1 MRKIAIAN
9 QKGGCGKT
17 TTAINLSACLA
28 ERGRR
33 VLLIDLDPQAHA
45 TLGLKGNPEDLEKNM
60 YDVLSDSSPPATLE
74 EVTLHILPNLDLAPS
89 SVILSALE
97 QELSGRP
104 GRELRLYNAVQS
116 LSTPYNYLIIDC
128 PPSIGLLTF
137 NALRACDEVIVP
149 IETCIFSLHGVEK
162 LLETTRVLSERA
174 GHKTKVKALATI
186 YDRRT
191 KLAKEILKRI
201 KEHFEGRIFNSA
213 IHTNVK
219 LREAALKRV
228 PISRLDRSATG
239 YKDYRQLTQEIIG
252 EEVRAERMESKFFGP
267 QVLEDGVFFSYR
279 IPDAEDV
286 QLVGD
291 FNDWKMG
298 KDAQLEKGE
307 DGRWSRILRLGP
319 GGHEYRLVVNG
330 KWLKDPHNPQVVS
343 NPFGEENSL
352 IVVP

>member
-28 ERGRR
+28 ERGDK

-45 TLGLKGNPEDLEKNM
+45 TLGLLGDPEELERNM
-60 YDVLSDSSPPATLE
+60 YDVLSDSSSPTTLE

-104 GRELRLYNAVQS
+104 GRELRLYNVIQS
-116 LSTPYNYLIIDC
+116 LATPYDFLLVDC

-149 IETCIFSLHGVEK
+149 IETSIFSLHGVEK

-174 GHKTKVKALATI
+174 GHHTRIMALATI

-191 KLAKEILKRI
+191 KLAREILKGIR
-201 KEHFEGRIFNSA
+201 EHFAGRVFNSV
-213 IHTNVK
+213 IHTNIRLK
-219 LREAALKRV
+219 EAALRRM
-228 PISRLDRSATG
+228 PITRLDKTASG
-239 YKDYRQLTQEIIG
+239 YRDYRQLT
-252 EEVRAERMESKFFGP
+252 EEVVNGEAWGERVEDAPIGP
-267 QVLEDGVFFSYR
+267 QILDEGVFFSYR
-279 IPDAEDV
+279 IPNAEDV
-286 QLVGD
+286 HLVGD
-291 FNDWKMG
+291 FNGWKLG
-298 KDAQLEKGE
+298 ENSQLERSG
-307 DGRWSRILRLGP
+307 DGRWSRFLRLEKGRY
-319 GGHEYRLVVNG
+319 EYRLVVNG
-330 KWLKDPHNPQVVS
+330 N
-343 NPFGEENSL
+343 G
-352 IVVP
+352 